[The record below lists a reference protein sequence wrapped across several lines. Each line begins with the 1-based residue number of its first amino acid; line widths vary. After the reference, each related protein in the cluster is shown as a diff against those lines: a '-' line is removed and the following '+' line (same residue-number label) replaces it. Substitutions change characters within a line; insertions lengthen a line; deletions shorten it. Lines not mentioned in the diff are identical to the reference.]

1 MSVAQPPS
9 ENLPEF
15 NNAVFKVANSTTLS
29 LAKANTLYLARTG
42 TASSTASTTT
52 FSGSVVTNLNSTFNG
67 VSVGLGSGSASTVI
81 GNGAVCAGANSVSLG
96 NTASCNV
103 GSSNCTAL
111 GYGTQ
116 CAGANS
122 VAIGYGVS
130 SSANQILLGGATEYV
145 SCVGTGANG
154 SLQLAS
160 NLRLQTSYT
169 SSPPATMLGQIVS
182 GSTAGTTFVTGIA
195 TGTANITT
203 IALPSAGVWSINYSV
218 ELTVNTSAMTAS
230 IQSLYCSLTTGGTFA
245 QRISNSGITRT
256 HSPIAYAINDNPVF
270 SGSFVYYVNAS
281 ATIFPVFSITTTAGT
296 GTVTGTGYYT
306 ATRVG

>member
-15 NNAVFKVANSTTLS
+15 NNAVFKVANSTELS

-67 VSVGLGSGSASTVI
+67 VSVGLGSGASSTVV

-96 NTASCNV
+96 NTASCNA

-122 VAIGYGVS
+122 VAIGYNVS
-130 SSANQILLGGATEYV
+130 SSANQILLGGSTEYV
-145 SCVGTGANG
+145 SCAGTGANG
-154 SLQLAS
+154 SLQLAG
-160 NLRLQTSYT
+160 NLRLQTTYS
-169 SSPPATMLGQIVS
+169 SSPPASMLGQIVS

-203 IALPSAGVWSINYSV
+203 ISLPSAGVWSINYSV

-230 IQSLYCSLTTGGTFA
+230 IQSLYCSLTSNGTFA
-245 QRISNSGITRT
+245 QRITNSGITRT
-256 HSPIAYAINDNPVF
+256 HSSIAYAINDNPVF
-270 SGSFVYYVNAS
+270 SGSFVYYVNG
-281 ATIFPVFSITTTAGT
+281 ATTVYPVFSITTTAGT
-296 GTVTGTGYYT
+296 GTVTGTGFYT
-306 ATRVG
+306 YTRVG